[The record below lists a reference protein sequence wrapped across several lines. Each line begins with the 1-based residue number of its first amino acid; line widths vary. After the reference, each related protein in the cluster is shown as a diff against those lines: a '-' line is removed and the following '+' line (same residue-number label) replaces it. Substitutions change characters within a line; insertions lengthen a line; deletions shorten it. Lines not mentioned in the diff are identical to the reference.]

1 MKGGFKSKYTIVT
14 NNPVIKEEFDN
25 VHFIDGSFL
34 DVLIKVRDMVHR
46 GYVLVSHPLGASVRM
61 LFSPYRSIII
71 GEKKDEVNL
80 FSLEIIE
87 ASIINYQKN
96 MEKRNPDTE
105 NAKDYSLT
113 DRELLLS
120 TLSSLTEMS
129 EGIAL

>member
-1 MKGGFKSKYTIVT
+1 MKGGIKSKYTIVT

-34 DVLIKVRDMVHR
+34 DVLIKVRNMVH
-46 GYVLVSHPLGASVRM
+46 GGHVLISHPLGASVRM
-61 LFSPYRSIII
+61 LFSPYRSILV
-71 GEKKDEVNL
+71 GETNEKVNL

-96 MEKRNPDTE
+96 MEKRNPDKK
-105 NAKDYSLT
+105 NAQDYSMI

-120 TLSSLTEMS
+120 TLSNLTEMS
-129 EGIAL
+129 QKAVL